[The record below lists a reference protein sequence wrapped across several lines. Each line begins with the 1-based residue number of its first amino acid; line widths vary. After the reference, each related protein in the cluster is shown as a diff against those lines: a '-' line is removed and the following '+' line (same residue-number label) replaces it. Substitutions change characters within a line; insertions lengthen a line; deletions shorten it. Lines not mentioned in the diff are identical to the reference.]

1 MIVLDQI
8 AKTYPGRRRTP
19 ALANINLA
27 IHEGEFVAVVGP
39 SGSGKSTLMNILGLL
54 DRPSEGRYW
63 LQGHEVQRWSDRR
76 LAALRNRTIGFVF
89 QSFNLV
95 PTLTAR
101 ENVELPLVY
110 RNVPPRRRR
119 EAADYWL
126 RQLGL
131 DQRLDYRPHEL
142 SGGQQ
147 QRVAIARAMA
157 AEPRLLLA
165 DEPTGNLD
173 EQTSEDIMQ
182 LFKRVQQEGQTV
194 VLITHNSEF
203 AAMADRVVRI
213 EGGQLVVRAEGRSH
227 AYR

>member
-1 MIVLDQI
+1 MIVLEQI

-19 ALANINLA
+19 ALVNINLTV
-27 IHEGEFVAVVGP
+27 HEGEFVAVVGP

-63 LQGHEVQRWSDRR
+63 LQGNEVQRWSDRR
-76 LAALRNRTIGFVF
+76 LASLRNRTIGFVF

-119 EAADYWL
+119 EVADYWL
-126 RQLGL
+126 RKLGL
-131 DQRLDYRPHEL
+131 DHRLDYRPHEL

-147 QRVAIARAMA
+147 QRAAVARAMA

-173 EQTSEDIMQ
+173 EKTSQEMMRV
-182 LFKRVQQEGQTV
+182 FKQVQREGQTV
-194 VLITHNSEF
+194 VLITHNSDF

-213 EGGQLVVRAEGRSH
+213 EGGQLASCTEGRSH